1 VQKLNDYN
9 FKRGLILKIMM
20 VLDAISMGGVE
31 THTLTLA
38 EELSLRGHEVI
49 VISPNKSLEDRFS
62 KLGIKHYTLPIFLT
76 LERKNIKKLP
86 KFLFSIFRLINI
98 IKSEKVDI
106 IHSHAP
112 SSSAYLSY
120 VVSKILKKP
129 LIYTIH
135 GAGSVRFFW
144 KFFKYFGSK
153 YSVIVAISEEIRDY
167 LHLNLK
173 INKKISVIYNGIN
186 LDNFILTK
194 TEMNAS
200 KDDAKKLVHITRLD
214 KVKIGATLKIIN
226 AVPEIVKEF
235 PNIRLIII
243 GTGER
248 FEEVSK
254 TAQEIN
260 AKLRKEI
267 IKMVDYVEPEKVPFY
282 LQSSDIV
289 IGAGRVAIEGMACGK
304 PVVFASHGGFGGALT
319 EENWEKIKY
328 YNFSGR
334 GCKNDY
340 NSKDVA
346 QSITKLLI
354 DPTFYHHSQGVCI
367 KVADDMDIK
376 EVAKQVE
383 KVYLYSISVGIY
395 EEYSKLAI

>member
-1 VQKLNDYN
+1 MV
-9 FKRGLILKIMM
+9 

-31 THTLTLA
+31 TYTLTLS
-38 EELSLRGHEVI
+38 EELSLRGHKVI
-49 VISPNKSLEDRFS
+49 VISSNKSLGDKFS

-86 KFLFSIFRLINI
+86 KFLLSIFWLINI
-98 IKSEKVDI
+98 TKSERVDI

-135 GAGSVRFFW
+135 GVPPVRFFW
-144 KFFKYFGSK
+144 KFFKYFGTDCSA
-153 YSVIVAISEEIRDY
+153 IVAISKEIRDCLY
-167 LHLNLK
+167 SNLK
-173 INKKISVIYNGIN
+173 INKEISVIYNGIN
-186 LDNFILTK
+186 LDNFILTE
-194 TEMNAS
+194 TEMKTS
-200 KDDAKKLVHITRLD
+200 EDDAKKLVHITRLD

-226 AVPEIVKEF
+226 AVPGIVKEF

-243 GTGER
+243 GNGGR

-254 TAQEIN
+254 TAQDIN
-260 AKLRKEI
+260 TKFGKEI
-267 IKMVDYVEPEKVPFY
+267 IQMIGYVEPEKIPFY

-289 IGAGRVAIEGMACGK
+289 IGAGRVAIEGMVCGK
-304 PVVFASHGGFGGALT
+304 PVIFLSSGGFGGALT
-319 EENWEKIKY
+319 EENWGKIKY

-354 DPTFYHHSQGVCI
+354 DPTFYHHSRGVCI
-367 KVADDMDIK
+367 KVAGDMDIK
-376 EVAKQVE
+376 KVAKRVE
-383 KVYLYSISVGIY
+383 KVYTDSIS
-395 EEYSKLAI
+395 EDL